1 MYLFHL
7 ISIDL
12 ELSRSFNPT
21 LQSLH
26 TRMSAFLRD
35 LSLLVYGNAAKFQNK
50 IMPGV
55 VVSRRI

>member
-12 ELSRSFNPT
+12 ELSRSFNPHT

-26 TRMSAFLRD
+26 LPMNNTLATTSTQIQQQTLPMYLIHELMHSA
-35 LSLLVYGNAAKFQNK
+35 
-50 IMPGV
+50 
-55 VVSRRI
+55 